1 MSDTPAVTVLTR
13 RAGSTRADHSLYL
26 ASANLASPAAAGPSV
41 LVFDGVE
48 SVEIVAPDR
57 QSAMLLVDYAAATF
71 PVELVAGPSWIV
83 RFRPPPSAG
92 DWVIDLLALVER
104 WLRSAPLP
112 CAKIRRGGRSY
123 LIRDPL
129 TAG

>member
-1 MSDTPAVTVLTR
+1 MPDTPAVTVLTR
-13 RAGSTRADHSLYL
+13 RDGCTRARHSLYL
-26 ASANLASPAAAGPSV
+26 ASPNLASPAAPSV
-41 LVFDGVE
+41 LAFDGVE
-48 SVEIVAPDR
+48 AVEIVAPDR
-57 QSAMLLVDYAAATF
+57 QSAMLLVDYAETMF

-92 DWVIDLLALVER
+92 DWVLDLLALVER
-104 WLRSAPLP
+104 WLKSAPLP

>member
-1 MSDTPAVTVLTR
+1 MPDTPAVTVLTR
-13 RAGSTRADHSLYL
+13 RAGRTRARHSLYL
-26 ASANLASPAAAGPSV
+26 ASPNLASPAAPSV
-41 LVFDGVE
+41 LAFDGVE
-48 SVEIVAPDR
+48 AVEIVAPDR
-57 QSAMLLVDYAAATF
+57 QSAMLLVDYAETMF